1 MDAVKVIA
9 PVRIPGLTDN
19 DKDAPEG
26 TPSRKH
32 RAMQDPDLSRGV
44 IPARGDSSK

>member
-1 MDAVKVIA
+1 MDAMKVIA

-44 IPARGDSSK
+44 IPAKREA